1 MPKKKSPSRARR
13 ASRAS
18 PVRRLLVLAFIAS
31 IAALQASS
39 CGFAPTLPSIGQDAP
54 SAPASRP
61 VPPKRPVPPPAA
73 PAAPAP
79 AGQQVQT
86 RFAECPQFFAP
97 GGMPV
102 VPAQPQLRELCYDAF
117 AILHSGSTRTPVLV
131 AERLN
136 RQMLQQ
142 GQGLKRSDKFF
153 ADARLPQAERA
164 QLQDYKGSGYS
175 RGHMA
180 PAGDMPTAAAMAQSF
195 SLANMVPQDQKHNA
209 GAWAKIEADTRAY
222 ALRAA
227 GDVYVITGPV
237 HEPGAPRIGGGRVAV
252 PSHLFKLVYDART
265 GKAWAHWQQNAPGT
279 RAGPPIS
286 YDELVRRT
294 GMQLLPALR

>member
-1 MPKKKSPSRARR
+1 MVKQKKPSRPHRPLS
-13 ASRAS
+13 ASS
-18 PVRRLLVLAFIAS
+18 VRRVLVLAVGAAIAG
-31 IAALQASS
+31 LQASS
-39 CGFAPTLPSIGQDAP
+39 CSFAPTLPPGGQNAP
-54 SAPASRP
+54 SAPEPRP
-61 VPPKRPVPPPAA
+61 VPAKRPVPPPAA
-73 PAAPAP
+73 PAATAP
-79 AGQQVQT
+79 VGQQVQT

-117 AILHSGSTRTPVLV
+117 AILHSGNTRTPVLV

-237 HEPGAPRIGGGRVAV
+237 FDRQVQHIGPNRVAV
-252 PSHLFKLVYDART
+252 PSHLFKLVYDPAT
-265 GKAWAHWQQNAPGT
+265 GKAWAHWQQNAPDT

-286 YDELVRRT
+286 YDELARRT
-294 GMQLLPALR
+294 GMRLLPTKR